1 MSVPVWVC
9 ASTAVCVCVCLLM
22 IMMTVCR
29 WLGTALA
36 LYADVCCRTL
46 GALVKVLIWHII
58 VAEVAQQALVKYA
71 HRTHGIRATKTLQKK
86 RSQLRLMA
94 LNLDRRRG
102 KQSQLWAMSG
112 CIDMVEWLE
121 MNS

>member
-86 RSQLRLMA
+86 KPTATYGIELRQEEREAISA
-94 LNLDRRRG
+94 LG
-102 KQSQLWAMSG
+102 H
-112 CIDMVEWLE
+112 EWVYRHGRVARNE
-121 MNS
+121 